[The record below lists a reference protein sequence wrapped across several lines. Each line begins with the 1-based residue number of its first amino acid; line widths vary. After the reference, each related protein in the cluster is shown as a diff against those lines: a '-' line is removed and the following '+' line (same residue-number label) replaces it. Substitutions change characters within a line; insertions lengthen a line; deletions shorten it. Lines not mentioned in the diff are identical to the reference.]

1 MIVEIPDP
9 PVILSVVLPILVGV
23 FSFFVYL
30 KIRQFSA
37 SNRQNKVDSER
48 LEFYERQL
56 IDMKIKLDAI
66 EIENLDNSYHTT
78 PPRFEN
84 GVEERS
90 QEVPTPR
97 PNVVK
102 QTPKSIESRRRTPN
116 MGFDDVVETVLGLI
130 TDKSMTS
137 RDIQVTL
144 GRSREH
150 ISRTMKKLYVGG
162 FVERNMQTKPFSYS
176 ITEKGRQRI
185 GLGGSESSQIAPQV
199 A

>member
-9 PVILSVVLPILVGV
+9 PVILSVILPILIGV

-66 EIENLDNSYHTT
+66 ELENLDNSYHT
-78 PPRFEN
+78 PPPGFEN
-84 GVEERS
+84 NVEERS
-90 QEVPTPR
+90 QDVPTSH

-102 QTPKSIESRRRTPN
+102 QTPKPVESRRRAPN

-150 ISRTMKKLYVGG
+150 ISRIMKKLYVGG

-185 GLGGSESSQIAPQV
+185 GLGGSGTAEMAPQV
-199 A
+199 V

>member
-9 PVILSVVLPILVGV
+9 PVILSVVLPILIGV

-30 KIRQFSA
+30 KMRQFSA
-37 SNRQNKVDSER
+37 SNSQNKVDSER

-56 IDMKIKLDAI
+56 IDMKIKLDSI
-66 EIENLDNSYHTT
+66 EIENLDNSYHAAS
-78 PPRFEN
+78 PVIEN
-84 GVEERS
+84 SVEERS
-90 QEVPTPR
+90 QDIPTPH

-102 QTPKSIESRRRTPN
+102 TTPKPVESRRRAPN

-150 ISRTMKKLYVGG
+150 ISRTMKKLYVDG

-185 GLGGSESSQIAPQV
+185 GVGGSESTQMAPQV

>member
-9 PVILSVVLPILVGV
+9 PVILSVILPILIGV

-84 GVEERS
+84 SVEERS

-144 GRSREH
+144 GRSR
-150 ISRTMKKLYVGG
+150 
-162 FVERNMQTKPFSYS
+162 
-176 ITEKGRQRI
+176 
-185 GLGGSESSQIAPQV
+185 
-199 A
+199 

>member
-9 PVILSVVLPILVGV
+9 PVILSVVLPILIGI

-30 KIRQFSA
+30 KIRQFSV
-37 SNRQNKVDSER
+37 SNSQNKVDSER

-56 IDMKIKLDAI
+56 IDMKIKLDSI

-78 PPRFEN
+78 SPVIEN
-84 GVEERS
+84 NVEERS
-90 QEVPTPR
+90 QDIPIPHT
-97 PNVVK
+97 NVVK
-102 QTPKSIESRRRTPN
+102 TTPKPVESRRRTPN
-116 MGFDDVVETVLGLI
+116 LGFDDVVETVLGLI

-150 ISRTMKKLYVGG
+150 ISRTMKKLYVDG

-185 GLGGSESSQIAPQV
+185 GLSGSESSQVAPQV

>member
-9 PVILSVVLPILVGV
+9 PVILSVVLPILIGV

-30 KIRQFSA
+30 KIRQFSV

-78 PPRFEN
+78 PPRIESD
-84 GVEERS
+84 VKERS
-90 QEVPTPR
+90 RDIPIPSPNIVKPTPK
-97 PNVVK
+97 PA
-102 QTPKSIESRRRTPN
+102 ESRRRAPN

-199 A
+199 V

>member
-1 MIVEIPDP
+1 VIVEIPDP
-9 PVILSVVLPILVGV
+9 PVILSVILPILIGV

-37 SNRQNKVDSER
+37 SNSQNKVDSER

-66 EIENLDNSYHTT
+66 EIENLDNSYHT
-78 PPRFEN
+78 PPPGFEN
-84 GVEERS
+84 NVEERS

-102 QTPKSIESRRRTPN
+102 PTPKPVESRRRAPN

-150 ISRTMKKLYVGG
+150 ISRTMKKLYVDG

-185 GLGGSESSQIAPQV
+185 GLGGSESSQMVPQV
-199 A
+199 V

>member
-1 MIVEIPDP
+1 MEIPDP
-9 PVILSVVLPILVGV
+9 PVILSVILPILIGV

-66 EIENLDNSYHTT
+66 EIENLDNSYHT
-78 PPRFEN
+78 PPPGFEN
-84 GVEERS
+84 NVEERS

-102 QTPKSIESRRRTPN
+102 TAPKPVESRRRAPN

-150 ISRTMKKLYVGG
+150 ISRTMKKLYVDG

-185 GLGGSESSQIAPQV
+185 GLGGSESSQMAPQV
-199 A
+199 V

>member
-9 PVILSVVLPILVGV
+9 PVILSVVLPILIGV

-30 KIRQFSA
+30 KIRQFST
-37 SNRQNKVDSER
+37 SNSQNKVDSER

-56 IDMKIKLDAI
+56 IDMKIKLDSI
-66 EIENLDNSYHTT
+66 EIENLDNSYHT
-78 PPRFEN
+78 PPPGFEN

-102 QTPKSIESRRRTPN
+102 PTPKPVESRRRAPN

-150 ISRTMKKLYVGG
+150 ISRTMKKLYVDG

-185 GLGGSESSQIAPQV
+185 GLGGSESSQMAPQV

>member
-9 PVILSVVLPILVGV
+9 PVILSVILPILIGV

-37 SNRQNKVDSER
+37 SNRQNKVDSQR

-78 PPRFEN
+78 SPGIESD
-84 GVEERS
+84 VKERS
-90 QEVPTPR
+90 RDMPTSNPNIVKPTPK
-97 PNVVK
+97 PVE
-102 QTPKSIESRRRTPN
+102 PRRRTPN
-116 MGFDDVVETVLGLI
+116 MGFGDVIETVLGLI

-150 ISRTMKKLYVGG
+150 ISRTMKKLYVDG

-185 GLGGSESSQIAPQV
+185 GLGGSESSQMAPQV
-199 A
+199 V